1 MPSAA
6 AWIDLEIILLS
17 KMSQTEKDKYCTISL
32 EVGSKKIIEVNL
44 FTKQTQTQETNLRL
58 PKEKDEE
65 GHMRSLGLA

>member
-44 FTKQTQTQETNLRL
+44 FTKQTQT
-58 PKEKDEE
+58 
-65 GHMRSLGLA
+65 